1 MAFIK
6 RLLDDRQ
13 SLKLVSDSSFD
24 FRHITQ
30 FIRLKL
36 ISDPPSRFIL
46 ANHHLLSSRHD

>member
-1 MAFIK
+1 MAFIQ

-13 SLKLVSDSSFD
+13 SFILVSDSSFD
-24 FRHITQ
+24 SSHITQ

-46 ANHHLLSSRHD
+46 ANHHLLNSRHD

>member
-1 MAFIK
+1 MAFIQ
-6 RLLDDRQ
+6 RLLEGRQ
-13 SLKLVSDSSFD
+13 SLILVSDGSFD
-24 FRHITQ
+24 LSYVTQ